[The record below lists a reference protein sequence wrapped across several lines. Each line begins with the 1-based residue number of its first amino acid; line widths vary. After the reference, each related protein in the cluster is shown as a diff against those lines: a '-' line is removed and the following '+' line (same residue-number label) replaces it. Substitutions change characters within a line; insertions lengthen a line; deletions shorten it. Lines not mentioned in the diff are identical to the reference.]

1 MPMDYDQTEIATTY
15 DAARGYR
22 PAVLR
27 QWLDLIAAH
36 LPSHPSLLIDL
47 GCGTGRFTYPMADRF
62 QTRVVGIDPSTK
74 MLKIARR
81 QPSVG
86 PVEFR
91 QASAEDI
98 PLEDGCADLI
108 FMSMV
113 LHHLQDR
120 ARAAKECCRILR
132 VEGRVCVRNST
143 RESTY
148 PHVHFFPG
156 ILPIIEHE
164 LPSRDEVVT
173 MFENAGLRLSAY
185 QRVSHLL
192 ATGWAELADK
202 LALRADSFLARIC
215 DAEFAAGMAAL
226 RAHARVKGSDKP
238 IVEDIHFFAFT
249 H

>member
-1 MPMDYDQTEIATTY
+1 MDYDQTTIAARY
-15 DAARGYR
+15 DAARSYR

-36 LPSHPSLLIDL
+36 LPSHPTLLVDL

-74 MLKIARR
+74 MLEIARKR
-81 QPSVG
+81 LNRSPI
-86 PVEFR
+86 EFR
-91 QASAEDI
+91 QASAEDV
-98 PLEDGCADLI
+98 PLENECADLI

-120 ARAAKECCRILR
+120 TRAAQECYRILN
-132 VEGRVCVRNST
+132 VGGRVCVRNST

-156 ILPIIEHE
+156 VLPMIETE
-164 LPSRDEVVT
+164 LPSRDEILA
-173 MFENAGLRLSAY
+173 MFENVGLRLSAY

-192 ATGWAELADK
+192 AASWDELADR
-202 LALRADSFLARIC
+202 LALRADSFLARLS
-215 DAEFAAGMAAL
+215 DTEFEAGMAAL
-226 RAHARVKGSDKP
+226 RAHARAKGPHEP
-238 IVEDIHFFAFT
+238 IVEDIHFFAFGR
-249 H
+249 